1 MLYARLAGNP
11 PPLWAVVVSVPASR
25 EGNYLLSE
33 SSPHR
38 SFDELI
44 DEATA
49 APLEGWDFSFLRGRV
64 ETEPL
69 PWSYEHLAAGLVT
82 RARRVLDVDT
92 GGGEMF
98 SSLRSPRGSLAV
110 EPYPPNVAVAA
121 RLLDP
126 LGLHVVA
133 RPTDALPVDDAM
145 FDLVLNRHGWL
156 HAGETY
162 RVLAPGGRLLS
173 QQVGARNDIEFNEA
187 LGIAVSV
194 GSTAPAALENL
205 ANELEHAG
213 FAPRNVREAVVVT
226 RFLDIGAVVFQL
238 RTVPWQAPNF
248 DVVRHREHLRRI
260 HDEIVRTGGF
270 EVRSQRFLIEAQK
283 PA

>member
-1 MLYARLAGNP
+1 M
-11 PPLWAVVVSVPASR
+11 
-25 EGNYLLSE
+25 SE

-38 SFDELI
+38 SLDELI
-44 DEATA
+44 DEATE
-49 APLEGWDFSFLRGRV
+49 APLEGWDFSFLNGRA

-82 RARRVLDVDT
+82 NARRILDVDT

-98 SSLRSPRGSLAV
+98 SSLRPPSGSIAV
-110 EPYPPNVAVAA
+110 EPYQPNVAVAA
-121 RLLDP
+121 RRLEP
-126 LGLHVVA
+126 LGIHVVE

-162 RVLAPGGRLLS
+162 RVLAPGGRVLS
-173 QQVGARNDIEFNEA
+173 QQAGARNDIEFNAA
-187 LGIAVSV
+187 LGVAVSV
-194 GSTAPAALENL
+194 GSPAPAALEDLVND
-205 ANELEHAG
+205 LEHAG

-226 RFLDIGAVVFQL
+226 RLLDVGAVVFQL
-238 RTVPWQAPNF
+238 RAVPWQAPNF

-260 HDEIVRTGGF
+260 HDVIVRTGGF